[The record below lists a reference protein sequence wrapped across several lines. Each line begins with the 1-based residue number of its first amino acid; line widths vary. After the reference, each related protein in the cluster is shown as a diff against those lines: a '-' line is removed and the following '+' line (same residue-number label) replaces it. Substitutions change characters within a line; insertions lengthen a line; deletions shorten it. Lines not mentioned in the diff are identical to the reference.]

1 MDLRQRLTPAL
12 RLLATLAAT
21 STLACLACAEPAAP
35 SAAPP
40 AAGPPVA
47 AVPEAAP
54 PAAAAP
60 PVVTASGQSTV
71 ADQARFLAGLPV
83 AEGSPLQPFTRTQDF
98 KDHAAAMDAAWSKL
112 GERLARAG
120 AWEARALAPLIRRDR
135 KVIYF
140 FGGPDAAHVVRLFPE
155 APAYLLAGL
164 EDVGAVQA
172 PEAMKPEAVHASI
185 DGLAAALHTFV
196 EKSFFVTSKMGRD
209 LRGKGIKGVQ
219 PVLYLFL
226 ARSGAQVLDA
236 TAIEVGADG
245 QAKELAPGA
254 QPGAGVPG
262 VRIHFQMP
270 GRPVQELTYVKVDL
284 GDDAL
289 ARRPAFLTWARGY
302 APANGF
308 LKSAS
313 FILHDRSFSR
323 VRAFLLEGCDAILQ
337 DDSGV
342 PYKVATKAGF
352 ELTCFG
358 PYLAP
363 RDPFEAQVQPDLAEA
378 CPATAAPL
386 DFVIGYRRASDTA
399 LQLYRKKAAAGAQP

>member
-1 MDLRQRLTPAL
+1 MDLRQRLTHAL
-12 RLLATLAAT
+12 RLLAALVVT
-21 STLACLACAEPAAP
+21 STLACQAGADPAA
-35 SAAPP
+35 AAPATPP
-40 AAGPPVA
+40 ALAPA
-47 AVPEAAP
+47 LPEAP
-54 PAAAAP
+54 PAAAP
-60 PVVTASGQSTV
+60 PAVVTAAGQSTV

-83 AEGSPLQPFTRTQDF
+83 AEGSPLQPFTQTQAF

-112 GERLARAG
+112 GERLDRAG
-120 AWEARALAPLIRRDR
+120 AWEASALAPLVRRDR

-236 TAIEVGADG
+236 TAFEVGADG
-245 QAKELAPGA
+245 QAKELAAGA
-254 QPGAGVPG
+254 QPGGGVPG

-289 ARRPAFLTWARGY
+289 ARRPSFLTWARGY
-302 APANGF
+302 APANGL

-323 VRAFLLEGCDAILQ
+323 VRAFLLEGCEAILQ

-358 PYLAP
+358 PYLTP
-363 RDPFEAQVQPDLAEA
+363 RDPFEAQGQADLAEA

-386 DFVIGYRRASDTA
+386 PFIIGYRRANDTA
-399 LQLYRKKAAAGAQP
+399 LQLYRKRPAPGAQP